1 MRFFVVVA
9 VAELLACASDDRSD
23 QGRGTAACRI
33 WQDAVCDHAFD
44 KCHNFG
50 DPNGNPAPTRAQC
63 DQQYQSFT
71 CKSDKQAM
79 QCAEVFDSAACNGN
93 PEKDCNFD
101 SVANPVPAENACKNF
116 VQAFCQRYV
125 ECGNEPSVQVC
136 VNSADST
143 GKLVFDCSH
152 AIGYRLEFESC
163 LKAVASEACDNL
175 DPSAPPAQCDNVII
189 RTR

>member
-1 MRFFVVVA
+1 MRLLVVVA

-23 QGRGTAACRI
+23 QGRGTEACRI

-44 KCHNFG
+44 KCHDQSFQ
-50 DPNGNPAPTRAQC
+50 TREQC

-71 CKSDKQAM
+71 CKNDKQAT
-79 QCAEVFDSAACNGN
+79 QCAAVFDAAACNGN

-101 SVANPVPAENACKNF
+101 SVANPAPAESACTSF

-125 ECGNEPSVQVC
+125 DCGNGTLVDDC
-136 VNSADST
+136 VSMAAHMFDSAT
-143 GKLVFDCSH
+143 KPVFDCSR
-152 AIGYRLEFESC
+152 AIGYRLEFEAC
-163 LKAVASEACDNL
+163 LKAVASEACDKL
-175 DPSAPPAQCDNVII
+175 DPSAPPVPCDNVII